1 MKILL
6 RRVLIKVKRVL
17 LSSIKYNGNNAI
29 QNLRQER
36 IEAEKQGLFDICWYT
51 THFGSF
57 NDIDSA
63 FKDYVENKGI
73 NSALRHAYL
82 LAVADNLFNVDWYEV
97 RYGKFP
103 HPVMAFADYV
113 QKSKFSNINPSP
125 LFDTEF
131 YLRSNMDLY
140 HSDVSPLVHYLY
152 HGRQEKRRSSSAYLR
167 WHPKNQLVAVEEAS
181 WNEQKIAICLH
192 IFYADFVEKFAISLR
207 EFPCDVDVFVAVSN
221 EQIKQDA
228 ESVFALIPQVK
239 LLKIVIAPN
248 RGRNFGP
255 LLVEFGKELLN
266 YDLMCHLHS
275 KKSLYSGREQTQW
288 FDYLHQYLLKD
299 RHVVACLL
307 RLFKTNA
314 DLGMYYP
321 TSFWLMPSW
330 VNHWTCN
337 KGFAQGFVKDWGID
351 INENFVN
358 YPVGGMFWARPAA
371 LKQLLETDCCYDDF
385 PAEPLPNDGSW
396 LHALERTVGLL
407 AEKNDYKQFYYN
419 PPTSQFTLDK
429 SYIFINYHKPPE
441 QLFNEVRN
449 FDVVSFDI
457 FDTVLRREYTE
468 PEYAKLKL
476 GQYLTDLDMVSNP
489 QAFVTLR
496 NKVEFEIRKAKE
508 FKGDVSIVEVYKKL
522 AETWSCEE
530 EQAFEYMHIEF
541 SLDLEQVRAKD
552 EMVELVYRLVELGRE
567 IWFVSDIYYTEQQ
580 VVAMLK
586 KIGMTIPYRLF
597 VSSELGLRKDNG
609 TMWQHIKNRLSEA
622 KLNHIHIGDNVR
634 ADAQICGDYGL
645 TNMHVLH
652 PVDKWQAAGFKPVFR
667 ADNHLD
673 EAEILKWGK
682 LVGNTGRYPFFGE

>member
-1 MKILL
+1 MKIL
-6 RRVLIKVKRVL
+6 VKRIVRKIKRS
-17 LSSIKYNGNNAI
+17 LSRLVRYGRNFLPGS
-29 QNLRQER
+29 LRYQR
-36 IEAEKQGLFDICWYT
+36 IEAEKQGLFSIDWYGA
-51 THFGSF
+51 HYGPFDS
-57 NDIDSA
+57 IDSTFA
-63 FKDYVENKGI
+63 DYVGHKGI
-73 NSALRHAYL
+73 TAPLRHAYL
-82 LAVADNLFNVDWYEV
+82 LAVADNLFNAQWYEV
-97 RYGKFP
+97 HYGKFP
-103 HPVMAFADYV
+103 HPIMAFADYV
-113 QKSKFSNINPSP
+113 EKSKFSNINPSA

-152 HGRQEKRRSSSAYLR
+152 HGRQESRRSSHAYSR
-167 WHPKNQLVAVEEAS
+167 WHPKNQLVAVDES
-181 WNEQKIAICLH
+181 NWNQQKIAICLH
-192 IFYADFVEKFAISLR
+192 IFYADFVEKFAKSLR
-207 EFPCDVDVFVAVSN
+207 DFPCYIDVFVAVSN

-228 ESVFALIPQVK
+228 QRVFAVIRQVRQ
-239 LLKIVIAPN
+239 LKIVIAPN

-288 FDYLHQYLLKD
+288 FDYLHQYLMKD

-307 RLFKTNA
+307 RLFKTNP

-321 TSFWLMPSW
+321 TSFWMMPSW

-337 KGFAQGFVKDWGID
+337 KGFAQGFVKDWGLD

-371 LKQLLETDCCYDDF
+371 IKQLLEMDYQYEDF
-385 PAEPLPNDGSW
+385 PVEPLPNDGSW

-407 AEKNDYKQFYYN
+407 AEKNDYKQFFYN
-419 PPTSQFTLDK
+419 PPTSQFTTDK

-476 GQYLTDLDMVSNP
+476 GQYLTDLDVVANP
-489 QAFVTLR
+489 HAFVKLR
-496 NKVEFEIRKAKE
+496 NKVEFELRQRND
-508 FKGDVSIVEVYKKL
+508 FKGDVSIVDVYKTL
-522 AETWSCEE
+522 AELWSCEE
-530 EQAFEYMHIEF
+530 EQALEYMHLEF
-541 SLDLEQVRAKD
+541 SFDLEQVRAKD
-552 EMVELVYRLVELGRE
+552 EMLGLIYRLADLGCE

-580 VVAMLK
+580 VTTMLK
-586 KIGMTIPYRLF
+586 KIGVTVPYRLF
-597 VSSELGLRKDNG
+597 VSSELGLRKDSG
-609 TMWQHIKNRLSEA
+609 TMWHYIKNELNTVKLS
-622 KLNHIHIGDNVR
+622 HIHIGDNVR
-634 ADAQICGDYGL
+634 ADAQICGDFGL

-652 PVDKWQAAGFKPVFR
+652 PVDKWQAAGLKPVFHSQ
-667 ADNHLD
+667 NHLD
-673 EAEILKWGK
+673 EANILKWGK
-682 LVGNTGRYPFFGE
+682 LVGNLGRYPFFGE